1 MASPPSGLVSPQLA
15 EAALG
20 KERRKRTTEGKALSS
35 ASLPPPF
42 PLTQSGGG
50 PKSTS
55 KRQRRGNGFWP
66 RPDMAEGK
74 RGLWGCE
81 RNISATGEREGKGE
95 SRLFSPIRLFVETVH
110 VSRVNFP
117 QGEGKGLRTRQRL
130 KRRNLLSRRPRLRLE
145 IERGRAYILVC
156 QFPTPLQPG

>member
-50 PKSTS
+50 PKG
-55 KRQRRGNGFWP
+55 RARDREEEMGFWP
-66 RPDMAEGK
+66 RPDMAEEK
-74 RGLWGCE
+74 RGLWGLRE
-81 RNISATGEREGKGE
+81 EHFSNREGKGKVVSLARSDFLGKQFMSRE
-95 SRLFSPIRLFVETVH
+95 SI
-110 VSRVNFP
+110 
-117 QGEGKGLRTRQRL
+117 
-130 KRRNLLSRRPRLRLE
+130 SRRGRGKASG
-145 IERGRAYILVC
+145 RGR
-156 QFPTPLQPG
+156 G